1 MFFFPEKKNNIVKNV
16 TRQWESSDWFFHG
29 ALVPTAVFFCTRLA
43 RDTIAGA
50 DFGEVLLEPMDTPC
64 ACNDRIT
71 VYLLEYSVRQ
81 LDVNVLR
88 PIKFPEID

>member
-1 MFFFPEKKNNIVKNV
+1 MSQDNGSPVIGCE
-16 TRQWESSDWFFHG
+16 G

-50 DFGEVLLEPMDTPC
+50 DFGEVLLEHMDARC

-71 VYLLEYSVRQ
+71 VYIRM
-81 LDVNVLR
+81 
-88 PIKFPEID
+88 